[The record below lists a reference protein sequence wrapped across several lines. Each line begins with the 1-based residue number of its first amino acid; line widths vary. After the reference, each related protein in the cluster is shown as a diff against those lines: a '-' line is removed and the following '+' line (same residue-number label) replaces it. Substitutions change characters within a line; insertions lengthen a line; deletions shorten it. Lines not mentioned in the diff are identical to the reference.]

1 MNSRKFVVL
10 GDFNIDVIDV
20 ESPKTKRFADLLRS
34 HDLDWLIDSPTRV
47 TDSSEIAID
56 IVITNLADIGVCD
69 QYSCL
74 RPLRPTGPLSMVM
87 SQHGL
92 KLTNLLLAQETGRV
106 PVSAVNMTGAAS
118 LPNGNSTGK
127 PKLNA
132 RALPALLYRPPT
144 GLSVLQFI
152 LNKVGA
158 KMFFLLLLLDLRGS
172 GFMERCQI
180 LYVDEGQF

>member
-56 IVITNLADIGVCD
+56 IVITNLADIGVC
-69 QYSCL
+69 
-74 RPLRPTGPLSMVM
+74 PLSMVM

-92 KLTNLLLAQETGRV
+92 KLTNFLLAQETGRFE
-106 PVSAVNMTGAAS
+106 P
-118 LPNGNSTGK
+118 
-127 PKLNA
+127 
-132 RALPALLYRPPT
+132 
-144 GLSVLQFI
+144 GLSLDNFV
-152 LNKVGA
+152 N
-158 KMFFLLLLLDLRGS
+158 FFPPRPLLS
-172 GFMERCQI
+172 
-180 LYVDEGQF
+180 